1 MKRRELG
8 LLAGTNM
15 LGLMAGGKKAFA
27 DSPAALLTTTL
38 TPAGGERAGN
48 AAGTI
53 PAWTGGMT
61 EIPSGFNWDPIQTLP
76 PDFFASDEMLYEV
89 NASNLSQYAH
99 LVSDGGQNLIT
110 SKGFSLQVYPTH
122 RTAAAP
128 QWVYDNIASN
138 AGNAQAEPGGIRLG
152 FSNAYGGVPFP
163 IPDSDPMVA
172 GGQIIWN
179 HQTRWQAEYFTQFV
193 GAYTVPSGEVTLVQ
207 ASSAYYEYPYYKKD
221 GNLSTYDGFIF
232 KLASKQFEPSTL
244 AGGEIASWSSSNP
257 LKVPNQTW
265 TLLAGQG
272 RVRKSP
278 EASYDTPSSYADGIV
293 NYDEYYGFNGAMD
306 RYDWKLI
313 EKKEMLIPYNN
324 NKIFQTNSEAAC
336 LSNFFD
342 PKVLR
347 WELHRVWV
355 VEATLHPGERNVL
368 AKRRFYVDEDTWQI
382 GVVDAWDG
390 NGNIVRHSYLPN
402 AVFPNVPTVIQSNL
416 IAYNPQTGNYI
427 TNQGSYGNP
436 PYNRAWVFTPI
447 PPDIF
452 DPSEMAAAA
461 SY

>member
-1 MKRRELG
+1 M
-8 LLAGTNM
+8 
-15 LGLMAGGKKAFA
+15 
-27 DSPAALLTTTL
+27 
-38 TPAGGERAGN
+38 
-48 AAGTI
+48 
-53 PAWTGGMT
+53 
-61 EIPSGFNWDPIQTLP
+61 
-76 PDFFASDEMLYEV
+76 
-89 NASNLSQYAH
+89 
-99 LVSDGGQNLIT
+99 
-110 SKGFSLQVYPTH
+110 
-122 RTAAAP
+122 
-128 QWVYDNIASN
+128 
-138 AGNAQAEPGGIRLG
+138 
-152 FSNAYGGVPFP
+152 
-163 IPDSDPMVA
+163 
-172 GGQIIWN
+172 
-179 HQTRWQAEYFTQFV
+179 
-193 GAYTVPSGEVTLVQ
+193 
-207 ASSAYYEYPYYKKD
+207 
-221 GNLSTYDGFIF
+221 
-232 KLASKQFEPSTL
+232 
-244 AGGEIASWSSSNP
+244 
-257 LKVPNQTW
+257 
-265 TLLAGQG
+265 AGQG

-342 PKVLR
+342 PKVTR

-382 GVVDAWDG
+382 GVVDAWDA

-436 PYNRAWVFTPI
+436 PYNRPWVFTPI